1 MNVKMTEII
10 QKLSFQVENVN
21 FPCCFPSW
29 WVGGSGKSHNKGRRE
44 NYQPL
49 IAPSA
54 SVKEQNN
61 KEIPKTDKDLEF
73 YIL

>member
-49 IAPSA
+49 IAQTA
-54 SVKEQNN
+54 AT
-61 KEIPKTDKDLEF
+61 EIEIKTSYKRNTEKAKL
-73 YIL
+73 

>member
-10 QKLSFQVENVN
+10 QKLSFQEENVN

-49 IAPSA
+49 IALAA
-54 SVKEQNN
+54 SVRKHNN
-61 KEIPKTDKDLEF
+61 KEKEKKKKIAEHQR
-73 YIL
+73 